1 MENPNFIT
9 ARKQSL
15 RRLCFHRCL
24 SVHRGGTWAGTPQA
38 GTPPGRYTPGQVH
51 PLGPLGSTPPGQ
63 VPLAGTPRQVHPWA
77 GTFPWAGT
85 PPGHGAC
92 WDTVNKQVVRIPL
105 ECILVK
111 SVALPFLKEYML
123 YNLLSTFTLLKRI
136 FKLFLAFSGFN
147 GLQSVKVKK
156 CIKVA

>member
-1 MENPNFIT
+1 MFS
-9 ARKQSL
+9 QV
-15 RRLCFHRCL
+15 
-24 SVHRGGTWAGTPQA
+24 SVCPQ
-38 GTPPGRYTPGQVH
+38 GRYLGRYPPGRYTPR
-51 PLGPLGSTPPGQ
+51 Q
-63 VPLAGTPRQVHPWA
+63 VP
-77 GTFPWAGT
+77 PWAGT
-85 PPGHGAC
+85 PPGTPGKYTPWAGTSGRYPQAGTLPWAGTPPDHGAC

-156 CIKVA
+156 